1 MSDETARDVLAQPR
15 PQLSGRTAAAIA
27 GVEYQRFAD
36 LLDALSPA
44 DWSRPTACPP
54 WDVRLLAAHVL
65 GATEANA
72 SPAEMLH
79 QLRRG
84 RRGAAVGVDA
94 VSDVQVRERQDLDPD
109 ELRRRFRRA
118 VPATV
123 RWRARWSR
131 LAGGVPMRVGAP
143 VHETWPVRYL
153 MAVIYTRDV
162 WMHRIDI
169 SGAVGRV
176 PLLTPQHDGR
186 VVADVVADWA
196 RRHRQP
202 FVLTL
207 AGPAGGRF
215 VAGTAGSPVAL
226 DAVEFCRTVSGR
238 APGRGLLATS
248 VPF

>member
-36 LLDALSPA
+36 LLDVLSPA

-54 WDVRLLAAHVL
+54 WDVRLLAAHVV

-109 ELRRRFRRA
+109 ELRRRFR
-118 VPATV
+118 
-123 RWRARWSR
+123 
-131 LAGGVPMRVGAP
+131 
-143 VHETWPVRYL
+143 
-153 MAVIYTRDV
+153 
-162 WMHRIDI
+162 
-169 SGAVGRV
+169 
-176 PLLTPQHDGR
+176 
-186 VVADVVADWA
+186 
-196 RRHRQP
+196 
-202 FVLTL
+202 
-207 AGPAGGRF
+207 
-215 VAGTAGSPVAL
+215 
-226 DAVEFCRTVSGR
+226 
-238 APGRGLLATS
+238 
-248 VPF
+248 

>member
-15 PQLSGRTAAAIA
+15 LSGRAATAVA
-27 GVEYQRFAD
+27 GAEYRRFAD
-36 LLDALSPA
+36 LLDGLTAA

-84 RRGAAVGVDA
+84 RRGVAVGVDA
-94 VSDVQVRERQDLDPD
+94 VSAVQVQERQHLVPD
-109 ELRRRFRRA
+109 ELRRRFRHA
-118 VPATV
+118 VPAAV
-123 RWRARWSR
+123 GRRARWSR
-131 LAGGVPMRVGAP
+131 LAGGVRMRVGAP
-143 VHETWPVRYL
+143 MHETWPLRYL
-153 MAVIYTRDV
+153 MDVVYTRDV

-169 SGAVGRV
+169 SRAVGRA
-176 PLLTPQHDGR
+176 PRLTAEHDGR

-196 RRHRQP
+196 RRHRRP

-215 VAGTAGSPVAL
+215 VAGTAGSPIAL

>member
-1 MSDETARDVLAQPR
+1 MADETARDVLTRPR
-15 PQLSGRTAAAIA
+15 LSGRAAASVA
-27 GVEYQRFAD
+27 GAEYGRFAD

-72 SPAEMLH
+72 SPAEMVH

-94 VSDVQVRERQDLDPD
+94 VSDVQVRERQDLAPD
-109 ELRRRFRRA
+109 ELRRRFRHALPAA
-118 VPATV
+118 VG
-123 RWRARWSR
+123 WRARWTR
-131 LAGGVPMRVGAP
+131 LAGGVRMRVGAP
-143 VHETWPVRYL
+143 VHETWPLRYL
-153 MAVIYTRDV
+153 MDVIYTRDV

-169 SGAVGRV
+169 SRAVGRA
-176 PLLTPQHDGR
+176 PRLTAEHDGR
-186 VVADVVADWA
+186 IVADVVTDWA

-215 VAGTAGSPVAL
+215 AAGTAGSPVAL